1 MTSPSEQP
9 PDETPLDKLPPSATP
24 RDSGSIDNPL
34 DALPGIDSATISRLH
49 DELTAKAADAGLLD
63 LAYRTVDSP
72 IGPLLLVASDR
83 GLTRVAFASEGH
95 ERVLATLA
103 ATISPRILRAP
114 RRLDEPARELDEYFT
129 GIRRGFDLQL
139 DLTTTGEFRR
149 AVQLLLPSIA
159 YGTTVSYTELASRAG
174 RPTAVRA
181 VGSACATNPLPIV
194 VPCHRVLRSDGSLS
208 GYLGGLPAK
217 RALLD
222 LEARVSA

>member
-1 MTSPSEQP
+1 MTPDQLSVHETQP
-9 PDETPLDKLPPSATP
+9 
-24 RDSGSIDNPL
+24 DNPL
-34 DALPGIDSATISRLH
+34 TNLLGPDSATIGRLH
-49 DELTAKAADAGLLD
+49 ETLSAKAAEAGLLD

-72 IGPLLLVASDR
+72 LGSLLLVASDR

-95 ERVLATLA
+95 DRVLAGLA

-114 RRLDEPARELDEYFT
+114 GRLDEPARELDEYFA
-129 GIRRGFDLQL
+129 GSRRSFDLPL
-139 DLTTTGEFRR
+139 DLTTTGTFRR
-149 AVQLLLPSIA
+149 TVQLLLPSIV
-159 YGTTVSYTELASRAG
+159 YGTTVSYAELAAKAG

-217 RALLD
+217 RALLE
-222 LEARVSA
+222 LESHGQLS